1 MALPPLPRTLAGGA
15 CLAVLAGSGYGWALG
30 AAPAG
35 PTVASTN
42 VLVVGS
48 DSRAGLT
55 AAEKSRWHAGGAACR
70 CADVIMVV
78 HLSADGGHASVVSL
92 PRDSYVPFAPHDD
105 GDGAAATHSG
115 KINAAL
121 RHGGPDLLTRTVERA
136 TGLDIDH
143 YLQARFK
150 GFVRAVDAL
159 GGAPVCTKE
168 RMRDENSGIDLKPG
182 RHHLDGGGSLRY
194 VRTRHSGHGDI
205 DRVRRQQRLVAGI
218 AGRHLAAGTLKQ
230 PEKLDALVGKVA
242 RGLRPGPRTSVAD
255 MLALAWRAR
264 HLRLENVE
272 FATVPLRS
280 ISHPAGEWGS
290 AVKWNEARARTLF
303 GRLAKDRKLAPA
315 DERGPRGGFDWT
327 GRVAPGHRMDCD

>member
-1 MALPPLPRTLAGGA
+1 MALPPRSRTLAGGA
-15 CLAVLAGSGYGWALG
+15 CLAVLAGSGYGWAL
-30 AAPAG
+30 AAG
-35 PTVASTN
+35 PAAGGPGTN

-55 AAEKSRWHAGGAACR
+55 EEEKSRWHAGGEACR

-78 HLSADGGHASVVSL
+78 HLSADGRRASVVSL

-105 GDGAAATHSG
+105 GEGPAVHSG

-143 YLQARFK
+143 YVQARFK

-159 GGAPVCTKE
+159 GGAPVCTKKP
-168 RMRDENSGIDLKPG
+168 MRDENSGIDLTPG
-182 RHHLDGGGSLRY
+182 RHHLDGGRSLQY

-205 DRVRRQQRLVAGI
+205 DRVRRQQRLVAGL
-218 AGRHLAAGTLKQ
+218 AGQHLAAGTLKD
-230 PEKLDALVGKVA
+230 PRTAHALVGEVA

-255 MLALAWRAR
+255 MLALAWKAR
-264 HLRLENVE
+264 HLRLRDTE
-272 FATVPLRS
+272 FATVPLAS
-280 ISHPAGEWGS
+280 ISHPAGTWGS
-290 AVKWNEARARTLF
+290 AVKWNDARARTMF
-303 GRLAKDRKLAPA
+303 GRLAGDRPLAPA
-315 DERGPRGGFDWT
+315 DRRGPRGGFDWK
-327 GRVAPGHRMDCD
+327 GRVAPGDRMDCD

>member
-1 MALPPLPRTLAGGA
+1 MALPPLSRTLAGGA
-15 CLAVLAGSGYGWALG
+15 CVAVLAGSGYGWAL
-30 AAPAG
+30 AAG
-35 PTVASTN
+35 PARAGTGTN

-55 AAEKSRWHAGGAACR
+55 KEEMSRWHAGGAACG
-70 CADVIMVV
+70 CADVVMVV
-78 HLSADGGHASVVSL
+78 HLSEDGRRASVVSL

-105 GDGAAATHSG
+105 GAGPTAHSG

-121 RHGGPDLLTRTVERA
+121 RHGGPELLTRTVERA

-168 RMRDENSGIDLKPG
+168 PMRDENSGIDLGPG
-182 RHHLDGGGSLRY
+182 KHHLDGAGSLQY
-194 VRTRHSGHGDI
+194 VRTRHRGHGDI

-218 AGRHLAAGTLKQ
+218 AGRHLAAGTLAE
-230 PEKLDALVGKVA
+230 PPRLDALAGEVA

-255 MLALAWRAR
+255 MLALGWRAR
-264 HLRLENVE
+264 HLRLRNVE
-272 FATVPLRS
+272 FATVPLAS

-290 AVKWNEARARTLF
+290 AVKWNEARARTMF
-303 GRLAKDRKLAPA
+303 RRLAADRGLAPG

-327 GRVAPGHRMDCD
+327 GRVAPGDRMDCD

>member
-1 MALPPLPRTLAGGA
+1 MALPPLSRALAGGA
-15 CLAVLAGSGYGWALG
+15 CLAVLAGSGYGWAL
-30 AAPAG
+30 ATAPAPG
-35 PTVASTN
+35 GTGTN

-55 AAEKSRWHAGGAACR
+55 AQEKSRWHAGGTACR
-70 CADVIMVV
+70 CADVVMVV
-78 HLSADGGHASVVSL
+78 HLSADGRRASVVSL

-105 GDGAAATHSG
+105 GAGPIAHSG

-121 RHGGPDLLTRTVERA
+121 RQGGPELLTRTVERA

-150 GFVRAVDAL
+150 GFVQAVDAL

-168 RMRDENSGIDLKPG
+168 PMRDKNSGIDLEPG
-182 RHHLDGGGSLRY
+182 KHHLDGAGALRY

-218 AGRHLAAGTLKQ
+218 AGRHLAAGTLAD
-230 PEKLDALVGKVA
+230 PPRLEALVGEVA
-242 RGLRPGPRTSVAD
+242 GGLRPGPRTSVAD
-255 MLALAWRAR
+255 MLALGRQAR
-264 HLRLENVE
+264 HLRLRDVE
-272 FATVPLRS
+272 FATVPLES

-290 AVKWNEARARTLF
+290 AVKWNEERARAMFRRLAADRTL
-303 GRLAKDRKLAPA
+303 APG

-327 GRVAPGHRMDCD
+327 GRVAAGDRMDCD